1 MEEENILVIFF
12 FKVEC
17 LIVILLFEYYFFEL
31 FISKIR
37 YFEEV
42 YDWNFLYIGE
52 EKIFL
57 NKLIGGVIGWK
68 IYWVF

>member
-1 MEEENILVIFF
+1 MEEENMLVIFF

-17 LIVILLFEYYFFEL
+17 LIVILLFVYYFFEL
-31 FISKIR
+31 FISKIK
-37 YFEEV
+37 YFEKV

-68 IYWVF
+68 IYRVF

>member
-1 MEEENILVIFF
+1 MFNSDIIVCILFF
-12 FKVEC
+12 W
-17 LIVILLFEYYFFEL
+17 IVFD
-31 FISKIR
+31 FISKIK
-37 YFEEV
+37 YFEKV

>member
-17 LIVILLFEYYFFEL
+17 LIVILLFVYYFFEL
-31 FISKIR
+31 FILKIK
-37 YFEEV
+37 YFEKV